1 MRAITPP
8 CFEVPAKLAWRK
20 TSPERSTPGPLPYHI
35 PNTPSN
41 LPSPRSSA
49 CCAYELLVEA
59 AERRATIA
67 GDIAGC
73 IEARPAITL
82 LLHEA
87 GADQGLV
94 AGHEDMRL
102 AEVVLVVKADRSKWH
117 GSSLQIRAVL
127 GPTHIGPG

>member
-49 CCAYELLVEA
+49 CCEPQGGRRKFFIDAGLKLDVGRRELACGAYELLVEA

-67 GDIAGC
+67 GDIA
-73 IEARPAITL
+73 AVLRPA
-82 LLHEA
+82 
-87 GADQGLV
+87 
-94 AGHEDMRL
+94 R
-102 AEVVLVVKADRSKWH
+102 R
-117 GSSLQIRAVL
+117 
-127 GPTHIGPG
+127 